1 MRASAEQER
10 RLVEAAQKDPSN
22 FAELYEENFERVYAF
37 VIRRVR
43 ERAVAEDLTSDTFH
57 KALAALPN
65 FDWRGIPFSAWLLR
79 IAANV
84 VADHWK
90 KAGREVQEEPPEFA
104 ADPKLEEWEDQA
116 RLFRQVE
123 QLPPDQRRV
132 IYMRFA
138 EERSIREIAQAMGR
152 SEGAIKQ
159 LQFRG
164 IETLRAQLGEQHG

>member
-10 RLVEAAQKDPSN
+10 RQVEAAQKDPSH
-22 FAELYEENFERVYAF
+22 FGELYEENFERVYAF

-43 ERAVAEDLTSDTFH
+43 ERAVAEDLTSETFH

-79 IAANV
+79 IAANI
-84 VADHWK
+84 VADYWK
-90 KAGREVQEEPPEFA
+90 KAVREVQQDPPELA
-104 ADPKLEEWEDQA
+104 ADPKLEDVEDQA
-116 RLFRQVE
+116 GLFRQVE

-138 EERSIREIAQAMGR
+138 EDKSIREIAQAMGR

-164 IETLRAQLGEQHG
+164 LEALRAQLGEQHG